1 VTNRSRG
8 GGSRLGSPSSV
19 DSGPAEALGLALS
32 LVDGAADGSADGED
46 DVDTEDETDGDGDD
60 EAGGR
65 GGTVSAGLG
74 RPVATSL
81 GTGEVAV
88 GGEYEY
94 VMTGPSSARS
104 PAPVPPKSMSAPGN
118 CSPTGPGR

>member
-1 VTNRSRG
+1 
-8 GGSRLGSPSSV
+8 
-19 DSGPAEALGLALS
+19 
-32 LVDGAADGSADGED
+32 VDGSEDGSTDGEG
-46 DVDTEDETDGDGDD
+46 DVDAEGEADGDG

-104 PAPVPPKSMSAPGN
+104 PAPAPPKSWSAPGN
-118 CSPTGPGR
+118 CSSTEPGR